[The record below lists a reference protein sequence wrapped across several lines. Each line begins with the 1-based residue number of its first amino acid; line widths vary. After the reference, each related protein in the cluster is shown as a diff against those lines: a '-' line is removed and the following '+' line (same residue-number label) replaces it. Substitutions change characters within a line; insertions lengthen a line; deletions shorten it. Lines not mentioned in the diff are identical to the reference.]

1 MLNEIFLAFIPIFVA
16 VDPIGL
22 LPLFVGLTQ
31 RVAKK
36 EKRKIIVQSVATALS
51 LAIAF
56 IVLGKWVFRVMG
68 ITVWDFMIAGGVI
81 LLCLSISDLLQPW
94 KERPDLPEEMGAV
107 PLGTP
112 LIVGPAVLTT
122 SLIMIDQ
129 HGVAATVIS
138 VVLNICL
145 VGGNVH
151 LVRFFDKDPG
161 EGRGQGVIQNYG
173 AFSGGDRGDDD
184 PQRHCPAVGRRQ
196 WGADSGAP
204 RGKTRGG
211 GILNR
216 PVPCWY
222 GTGLVHGQKRKC
234 HVAAVVITLHDSR

>member
-1 MLNEIFLAFIPIFVA
+1 MLNEIVLAFIPLFVA

-22 LPLFVGLTQ
+22 LPLFVGLTH
-31 RVAKK
+31 RASKK

-94 KERPDLPEEMGAV
+94 KERTDFPEDMGAV

-122 SLIMIDQ
+122 SLILIDQ

-145 VGGNVH
+145 VGVTFIWSDSLMKVFG
-151 LVRFFDKDPG
+151 KA
-161 EGRGQGVIQNYG
+161 G
-173 AFSGGDRGDDD
+173 ARALSKIMALFLAAI
-184 PQRHCPAVGRRQ
+184 AVMMIRKGIMQ
-196 WGADSGAP
+196 LLAGA
-204 RGKTRGG
+204 
-211 GILNR
+211 
-216 PVPCWY
+216 
-222 GTGLVHGQKRKC
+222 
-234 HVAAVVITLHDSR
+234 

>member
-1 MLNEIFLAFIPIFVA
+1 MLNEIFLAFIPLFVA

-22 LPLFVGLTQ
+22 LPLFVGLTH

-36 EKRKIIVQSVATALS
+36 EKRKVIVQSVATALS

-94 KERPDLPEEMGAV
+94 KELPDLSEEMGAV

-122 SLIMIDQ
+122 SLILIDP

-145 VGGNVH
+145 VGVTFIWSDSLMKIFG
-151 LVRFFDKDPG
+151 KA
-161 EGRGQGVIQNYG
+161 G
-173 AFSGGDRGDDD
+173 ARALSKIMALFLAAIAGMMIRKGIMQLLAGAS
-184 PQRHCPAVGRRQ
+184 PVG
-196 WGADSGAP
+196 
-204 RGKTRGG
+204 
-211 GILNR
+211 
-216 PVPCWY
+216 
-222 GTGLVHGQKRKC
+222 
-234 HVAAVVITLHDSR
+234 

>member
-1 MLNEIFLAFIPIFVA
+1 MLNEIFLTFIPIFVA

-94 KERPDLPEEMGAV
+94 KERPDLSEEMGAV

-145 VGGNVH
+145 VGVTFIWSDFLIKILG
-151 LVRFFDKDPG
+151 KA
-161 EGRGQGVIQNYG
+161 G
-173 AFSGGDRGDDD
+173 ARALSKIMALFLAAIAVMMIRKGIVQLLAAGSGGG
-184 PQRHCPAVGRRQ
+184 
-196 WGADSGAP
+196 
-204 RGKTRGG
+204 
-211 GILNR
+211 
-216 PVPCWY
+216 
-222 GTGLVHGQKRKC
+222 
-234 HVAAVVITLHDSR
+234 

>member
-22 LPLFVGLTQ
+22 LPLFVGLTH
-31 RVAKK
+31 RAAKK

-94 KERPDLPEEMGAV
+94 KERRDLSEEMGAV

-129 HGVAATVIS
+129 HGVTATVIS

-145 VGGNVH
+145 VGVTFIWSDFLIKILG
-151 LVRFFDKDPG
+151 KA
-161 EGRGQGVIQNYG
+161 G
-173 AFSGGDRGDDD
+173 ARALSKIMALFLAAI
-184 PQRHCPAVGRRQ
+184 AVMMIRKGIVQ
-196 WGADSGAP
+196 LLAA
-204 RGKTRGG
+204 GG
-211 GILNR
+211 G
-216 PVPCWY
+216 
-222 GTGLVHGQKRKC
+222 GG
-234 HVAAVVITLHDSR
+234 

>member
-1 MLNEIFLAFIPIFVA
+1 MFDEIVLAFIPLFVA

-31 RVAKK
+31 GASKE
-36 EKRKIIVQSVATALS
+36 EKRKIIIQSVATALS

-68 ITVWDFMIAGGVI
+68 ITMWDFMIAGGVI

-94 KERPDLPEEMGAV
+94 KERTDLSDEMGAV

-122 SLIMIDQ
+122 SLILIDQ

-138 VVLNICL
+138 VVFNICL
-145 VGGNVH
+145 VGVTFVWSDSLMKIFG
-151 LVRFFDKDPG
+151 KA
-161 EGRGQGVIQNYG
+161 G
-173 AFSGGDRGDDD
+173 ARALSKIMALFLAAI
-184 PQRHCPAVGRRQ
+184 AVMMIRKGIMQ
-196 WGADSGAP
+196 LLTGAGA
-204 RGKTRGG
+204 
-211 GILNR
+211 
-216 PVPCWY
+216 
-222 GTGLVHGQKRKC
+222 
-234 HVAAVVITLHDSR
+234 

>member
-22 LPLFVGLTQ
+22 LPLFAALTH
-31 RVAKK
+31 RVTKK
-36 EKRKIIVQSVATALS
+36 EKRKIILQSVVTALS
-51 LAIAF
+51 LAVAF
-56 IVLGKWVFRVMG
+56 IVLGKWTFRVVG

-94 KERPDLPEEMGAV
+94 KERPNLSEELGAV

-129 HGVAATVIS
+129 HGVAATVAS

-145 VGGNVH
+145 VGVIFIWSD
-151 LVRFFDKDPG
+151 LLIKIL
-161 EGRGQGVIQNYG
+161 GR
-173 AFSGGDRGDDD
+173 
-184 PQRHCPAVGRRQ
+184 
-196 WGADSGAP
+196 SGA
-204 RGKTRGG
+204 RALSKIMALFLAAIAVMMIRKGVVQVLAG
-211 GILNR
+211 
-216 PVPCWY
+216 WAA
-222 GTGLVHGQKRKC
+222 TGQ
-234 HVAAVVITLHDSR
+234 

>member
-22 LPLFVGLTQ
+22 LPLFVGLTH
-31 RVAKK
+31 RLAKK
-36 EKRKIIVQSVATALS
+36 EKRRIIVQSVATALS

-81 LLCLSISDLLQPW
+81 LLCLSIRDLLQPW
-94 KERPDLPEEMGAV
+94 KERPDFSEEMGAV

-122 SLIMIDQ
+122 SLILIDQ

-145 VGGNVH
+145 VGVTFIWSDFLIKTLG
-151 LVRFFDKDPG
+151 KA
-161 EGRGQGVIQNYG
+161 G
-173 AFSGGDRGDDD
+173 ARALSKIMALFLAAI
-184 PQRHCPAVGRRQ
+184 AVMMIR
-196 WGADSGAP
+196 
-204 RGKTRGG
+204 K
-211 GILNR
+211 
-216 PVPCWY
+216 
-222 GTGLVHGQKRKC
+222 GLVQL
-234 HVAAVVITLHDSR
+234 ITVGSGNG